1 MDADRTAASYFGIR
15 IAGNPEIAR
24 GDRRLALAI
33 RLIAAVRRAALR
45 RTALRHTGDA
55 SAQGDAIVRAVA
67 IPMGGV

>member
-1 MDADRTAASYFGIR
+1 MEADRTAVSYFGIR

-33 RLIAAVRRAALR
+33 RLIAAVRRTALR
-45 RTALRHTGDA
+45 RTGDA

-67 IPMGGV
+67 IPMDGV